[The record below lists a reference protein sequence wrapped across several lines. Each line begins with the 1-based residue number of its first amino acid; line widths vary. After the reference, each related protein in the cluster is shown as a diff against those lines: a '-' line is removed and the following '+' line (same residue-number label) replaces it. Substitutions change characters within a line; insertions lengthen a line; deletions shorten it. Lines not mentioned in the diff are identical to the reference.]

1 MNEETNI
8 NLANLLFNKEE
19 IKSVEYY
26 EEKYPYRKEKVVTRF
41 APSPTGFVH
50 IGSLYTAFI
59 NQKYSS
65 DAKGI
70 FFLRIED
77 TDQNRLIKGSI
88 EGIIKDLKN
97 FNITINEGALNEMEE
112 TGIYG
117 PYKQSE
123 RLNIYKSFAYHLVKN
138 GLAYPCFCSE
148 KELEKLRE
156 TQSQN
161 KERIGYYGKYAKC
174 RNLSLT
180 EIEEKI
186 NNGEKY
192 VIRLKSSG
200 NFNNKIK
207 YKDLVKGEVEFPE
220 NDIDTILLKS
230 DKYPTYHFAHVID
243 DHLMRVTHIIR
254 GDEWLSSFPIHY
266 QLFNYFH
273 FFLPSFGHISPLLKK
288 EEDRVRKISK
298 RKDPEAKVSYY
309 YEKGIPYEAV
319 KEYLMTVAN
328 TNYEGWKSAN
338 PTQTIDNFKF
348 SLNKMSSSGAI
359 FDMDKLLNISK
370 NYLAHLPA
378 TKLYDNLVKYEEV
391 FDVPFGSLIKEKK
404 DYTINILNI
413 EREGKKPRKDY
424 AMYSEIKDKI
434 NYMYDELFNY
444 DNLELKTSY
453 KKEILKDYIENYYNN
468 KDNEEIWY
476 EKIKKLSLKYG
487 YAKEVKEYKQNP
499 ENYKGHVGDV
509 CELIRVSL
517 TSSTKTPDLYQI
529 MNVLGETRVKER
541 MNKFITYLDEK
552 L

>member
-148 KELEKLRE
+148 KELENLRE

-243 DHLMRVTHIIR
+243 DHLM
-254 GDEWLSSFPIHY
+254 
-266 QLFNYFH
+266 
-273 FFLPSFGHISPLLKK
+273 
-288 EEDRVRKISK
+288 
-298 RKDPEAKVSYY
+298 
-309 YEKGIPYEAV
+309 
-319 KEYLMTVAN
+319 
-328 TNYEGWKSAN
+328 
-338 PTQTIDNFKF
+338 
-348 SLNKMSSSGAI
+348 
-359 FDMDKLLNISK
+359 
-370 NYLAHLPA
+370 
-378 TKLYDNLVKYEEV
+378 
-391 FDVPFGSLIKEKK
+391 
-404 DYTINILNI
+404 
-413 EREGKKPRKDY
+413 
-424 AMYSEIKDKI
+424 
-434 NYMYDELFNY
+434 
-444 DNLELKTSY
+444 
-453 KKEILKDYIENYYNN
+453 
-468 KDNEEIWY
+468 
-476 EKIKKLSLKYG
+476 
-487 YAKEVKEYKQNP
+487 
-499 ENYKGHVGDV
+499 
-509 CELIRVSL
+509 
-517 TSSTKTPDLYQI
+517 
-529 MNVLGETRVKER
+529 
-541 MNKFITYLDEK
+541 
-552 L
+552 

>member
-8 NLANLLFNKEE
+8 NLANLLFNKKE

-273 FFLPSFGHISPLLKK
+273 FFLPAFGHISPLLKK

-468 KDNEEIWY
+468 KDNM
-476 EKIKKLSLKYG
+476 
-487 YAKEVKEYKQNP
+487 V
-499 ENYKGHVGDV
+499 
-509 CELIRVSL
+509 
-517 TSSTKTPDLYQI
+517 
-529 MNVLGETRVKER
+529 
-541 MNKFITYLDEK
+541 
-552 L
+552 